1 MSLQEQK
8 YSKFNFYTLTKSA
21 ISSYMSLKKLKSKRF
36 FFSVCTVV
44 IIIFSSVQSF
54 TRVQHF
60 ATPWTAACQA
70 SLFITNSWKLPKLM
84 SIELVMPSN
93 YLILCHPL
101 LLLPLIFPNI
111 RVFSNES
118 TLCIRWPKYWSFSLS
133 ISPSNE
139 HTGLVSFRMD
149 WLDLL
154 AVQGTLKS
162 LLQHHSSKASI
173 LRCSAFFTVQF
184 SHLYMTTG
192 KTIALTR

>member
-70 SLFITNSWKLPKLM
+70 SQSITISRSSLKLT
-84 SIELVMPSN
+84 SIESVMPSTH
-93 YLILCHPL
+93 LILCRPL
-101 LLLPLIFPNI
+101 FLLPPIPPGI
-111 RVFSNES
+111 RVFSGAIILP
-118 TLCIRWPKYWSFSLS
+118 TLYGGFQVGLKWW
-133 ISPSNE
+133 ISPKCVLWRYLGNYWVIPRFIIFYYSDN
-139 HTGLVSFRMD
+139 
-149 WLDLL
+149 
-154 AVQGTLKS
+154 TLMNDV
-162 LLQHHSSKASI
+162 I
-173 LRCSAFFTVQF
+173 
-184 SHLYMTTG
+184 
-192 KTIALTR
+192 